1 MKLRLLPLLLGF
13 AAACG
18 LTSTAAAAAAVGDP
32 AAPLHIAE
40 WIKGKPV
47 DLAAAKGKQVVVVEF
62 WATWC
67 GPCRTSIPHL
77 TELQKKFKDVVF
89 IGVSDEDADT
99 VKPFVKRMGD
109 KMDYTVAVDKD
120 GKTSAGYMGAYGI
133 NGIPHAFIVDKESRV
148 VWLGHPMDR
157 LEETL
162 AEVVAGKFDLA
173 KSKKRG
179 EAQQKME
186 AFVEAASRDAN
197 DPKLDQLGKEL
208 EALDAELGGI
218 QPGKKFSATEVR
230 NQAKF
235 ERLQNDY
242 FMAMMAGNSS
252 TNLDRLEQKLVE
264 IAPKD
269 FDLADFK
276 EVAALNKDFSEYMGA
291 ASGRGDTN
299 RIPELTRRL
308 AGTKIK
314 NFDPLLRVAWSI
326 VMGESL
332 KPRDLDLAAS
342 LAKRAVELS
351 EEKSIDALFVY
362 GRTLSEGGKV
372 ADAIKWHKKAIAA
385 AGDNEGARQ
394 KLEAELAAYEEKLK
408 QN

>member
-1 MKLRLLPLLLGF
+1 MKARLIPMLLGF
-13 AAACG
+13 AAVCG
-18 LTSTAAAAAAVGDP
+18 LAPLTAAAAALGDP

-47 DLAAAKGKQVVVVEF
+47 DLATAKGKQVIVVEF

-120 GKTSAGYMGAYGI
+120 GKTSAGYMQAYGI

-173 KSKKRG
+173 KSKRRG
-179 EAQQKME
+179 EAQQKMG
-186 AFVEAASRDAN
+186 AFVEAASRDTN

-218 QPGKKFSATEVR
+218 QPGKKFNANEVR
-230 NQAKF
+230 NRIKF

-242 FMAMMAGNSS
+242 FMALMAGNST
-252 TNLDRLEQKLVE
+252 TNLNRLEQKLVE
-264 IAPKD
+264 VAPPD

-276 EVAALNKDFSEYMGA
+276 EVAVLTKDFNEYMRA
-291 ASGRGDTN
+291 ASGQGDTN
-299 RIPELTRRL
+299 RIPELTKRL

-314 NFDPLLRVAWSI
+314 TVDPLLQVAWKI
-326 VMGESL
+326 VIGESL

-372 ADAIKWHKKAIAA
+372 AEAIKWHKKAIAA
-385 AGDNEGARQ
+385 AGDNESARTR
-394 KLEAELAAYEEKLK
+394 LETELAAYEEKLK

>member
-1 MKLRLLPLLLGF
+1 MKLRMISLLLGF
-13 AAACG
+13 AAVCG
-18 LTSTAAAAAAVGDP
+18 TASTAAAAAVGDP
-32 AAPLHIAE
+32 AAPLHIAG

-99 VKPFVKRMGD
+99 VKPFVQRMGD

-179 EAQQKME
+179 EVQKKIE

-197 DPKLDQLGKEL
+197 DPSLDQLGKEL
-208 EALDAELGGI
+208 EALDAELDGI
-218 QPGKKFSATEVR
+218 QAGTKFSATEVR
-230 NQAKF
+230 NRVKF

-242 FMAMMAGNSS
+242 LMAVMAGNSS
-252 TNLDRLEQKLVE
+252 TNLDRLEQKLAEV
-264 IAPKD
+264 APKD

-276 EVAALNKDFSEYMGA
+276 EVAVLNKDYSEYLRA

-299 RIPELTRRL
+299 RIPELTKRL
-308 AGTKIK
+308 EGTKVK
-314 NFDPLLRVAWSI
+314 RYDPLLRIAWSI
-326 VMGESL
+326 VTGESL
-332 KPRDLDLAAS
+332 NPRDLDLAAS

-394 KLEAELAAYEEKLK
+394 KLEAELASYEEKLK